1 MSKLILSVATD
12 SLPFRA
18 PFRITGYTFTVSR
31 VVVVRISDG
40 QASGLG
46 EASGIY
52 YRSEDVEAMV
62 ASIEAVRPA
71 LEAGV
76 SREEL
81 RALMPAGGARN
92 AVDCALWDLQAKQE
106 RRPVWQLAKLNPPVP
121 LLTTYTLGAES
132 PQFMAQAA
140 QNATSFSALKLKLA
154 GELDL
159 DIERVSSVRAARP
172 DAWLSVDANQ
182 GYSIDVLTNLLPC
195 LTRAKVELIE
205 QPLARGRESD
215 LDGFKCPIP
224 IAADESVLGLDEM
237 PALVGRFG
245 VVNIKLDK
253 CGGLT
258 EALLMIDAARRMG
271 LRLMVGNMVGS
282 SWAMA
287 PGYLVGQSCEFVDL
301 DGPLALAVDRVPGVC
316 YEDGHVRCDESVWG
330 AATQNT
336 GVGT

>member
-1 MSKLILSVATD
+1 MSKLTLSVATEN
-12 SLPFRA
+12 LPFRA

-140 QNATSFSALKLKLA
+140 QNAASFSALKLKLS

-159 DIERVSSVRAARP
+159 DIERVSAVRAARP

-182 GYSIDVLTNLLPC
+182 GYSIAVLTNLLPC

-237 PALVGRFG
+237 PALVGRFS

-336 GVGT
+336 VVGT